1 MLFLL
6 PLRMLVLIAMMLSS
20 CAILLSPV
28 SLKAQTLTFDD
39 VITNAQ
45 GLNNNFTNYG
55 GFVFEG
61 FNVATTTSL
70 GAGTN
75 AVSGTKFALGREDLS
90 AIYVLSGAFNFLGA
104 SLSYRQFDVLNP
116 DNGPV
121 GINVVAYRAG
131 FAAPA
136 FTQFVTLTD
145 VAQPFV
151 FNFTN
156 IEELVF
162 ETDPLTANGRSAA
175 LAMDNATIA
184 AVPEPATFAMM
195 SIGMACLL
203 IAVRRKRCS

>member
-1 MLFLL
+1 MRTFRE
-6 PLRMLVLIAMMLSS
+6 LRIPTLIASAVAALITGL
-20 CAILLSPV
+20 APATLR
-28 SLKAQTLTFDD
+28 AQSLTFDD

-45 GLNNNFTNYG
+45 GINNNFSNYQ

-61 FNVATTTSL
+61 FNVATTASL
-70 GAGTN
+70 GTGTN

-131 FAAPA
+131 LAAPA
-136 FTQFVTLTD
+136 FTQFVTLTN
-145 VAQPFV
+145 VTQPFV

-184 AVPEPATFAMM
+184 AVPEPATFALM
-195 SIGMACLL
+195 SIGMAGLL
-203 IAVRRKRCS
+203 IAVRRKRRS